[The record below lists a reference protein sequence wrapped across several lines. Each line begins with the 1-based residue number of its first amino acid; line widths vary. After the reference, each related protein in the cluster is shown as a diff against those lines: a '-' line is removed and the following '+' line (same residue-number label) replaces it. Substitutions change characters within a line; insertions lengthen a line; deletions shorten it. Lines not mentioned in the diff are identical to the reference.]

1 MKNAATAITALE
13 VLRRKGWNIPDA
25 AIRSGLAAVR
35 WPGRFEVLRRA
46 PVFLLDGAHNA
57 HGITAAVESLRLLF
71 PGQKLVFLLGILADK
86 DVDHMLDLLTPL
98 AQQVFTIHPDN
109 SRALTAE
116 SLRELLAAR
125 NVPAQVCGT
134 VEEGVDTAI
143 RAAGTDGVVCAL
155 GSLYF
160 SADVRRA
167 VTKQMD

>member
-160 SADVRRA
+160 SADVCRA